1 MRTARNGLSNRRKRR
16 NETVPAALSLGC
28 VGVYMDAE
36 GEKDQDRTSEVPL
49 VPAWAVGFLLYP
61 WAVQLILANPPA
73 NDAGQKPRQN

>member
-1 MRTARNGLSNRRKRR
+1 
-16 NETVPAALSLGC
+16 
-28 VGVYMDAE
+28 MDAE